1 MWNRFK
7 LVWKNSYVY
16 KNKIKN
22 DAKVGERHALIVVS
36 DTKSW
41 KFPFRQGFLVK
52 L

>member
-1 MWNRFK
+1 MWNWFK
-7 LVWKNSYVY
+7 LVWKNSCGP
-16 KNKIKN
+16 KKEGN

-41 KFPFRQGFLVK
+41 KFQFRQGFPIK